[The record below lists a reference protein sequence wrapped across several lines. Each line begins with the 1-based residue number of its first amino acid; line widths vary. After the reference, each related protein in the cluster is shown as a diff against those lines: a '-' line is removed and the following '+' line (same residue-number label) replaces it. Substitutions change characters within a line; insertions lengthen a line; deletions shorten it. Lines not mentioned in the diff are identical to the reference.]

1 MNLQQRLYQYCK
13 DNDLE
18 DITCIIQFTI
28 LNYVSSHKSGSDWI
42 HLSSQIIDSFLGI
55 GEDKI
60 NGLFKFLSEF
70 CPDSIST
77 SYETFCPEDEFKNQ
91 FCQAINYEEY
101 DKNDDIELICSACGK
116 VHKISNISEIEHE
129 ISYEGN
135 KEKLI
140 EYLKIKSSD
149 IAREMIVINTS
160 EEHLNKLAEILVSR
174 LTVEKGKE
182 DETKQGLVKILGS
195 VKEVTGLISGIAGD
209 VSSTSKSVKDIIENF
224 IGVSTVKDFIK

>member
-28 LNYVSSHKSGSDWI
+28 VNYVSSHKSGSDWI

-70 CPDSIST
+70 YPDSISI
-77 SYETFCPEDEFKNQ
+77 SYETFCPDDGFKNQ
-91 FCQAINYEEY
+91 FCQAINNEEYEE
-101 DKNDDIELICSACGK
+101 NDDIELICCSCGN
-116 VHKISNISEIEHE
+116 VHRISNINEIQHK

-140 EYLKIKSSD
+140 EYLKIKSND
-149 IAREMIVINTS
+149 IAREMIVVNTS

-182 DETKQGLVKILGS
+182 EETKKGLVKILSS

-209 VSSTSKSVKDIIENF
+209 VSSTSKSVKDIIEDS
-224 IGVSTVKDFIK
+224 IGISTLKEFIK

>member
-13 DNDLE
+13 ENGLE

-60 NGLFKFLSEF
+60 IGLFKFLSEF
-70 CPDSIST
+70 YPDSISV
-77 SYETFCPEDEFKNQ
+77 SYETFCLDDDFKNQ
-91 FCQAINYEEY
+91 FCQAINIEE
-101 DKNDDIELICSACGK
+101 NDDIELSCSACGK
-116 VHKISNISEIEHE
+116 LHRISNISEINYK

-135 KEKLI
+135 KRKLI
-140 EYLKIKSSD
+140 EDLKIKSSD
-149 IAREMIVINTS
+149 IAREMIVVNTN

-182 DETKQGLVKILGS
+182 EETKKGLVKILSS

-209 VSSTSKSVKDIIENF
+209 VSSTSKSVKEIIEDFTGLSTLQNF
-224 IGVSTVKDFIK
+224 IK